1 MMHSRLQH
9 TGNIL
14 AKTIS
19 LIFHPLLIPLYGLL
33 IIFSAPTL
41 IGYLPYT
48 VKKTLFILILINNV
62 LLPFSFIPYFKIRNI
77 ISSWKLDSRKER
89 TIPLLS
95 TSFFYSVTFFITFR
109 YHIPVFIKLFI
120 LTTAVLAILMTIINL
135 WHKIS
140 IHSAGSGALAALVAV
155 LSIKMHAP
163 LPWLMAAVIISAGL
177 VLTSRLWL
185 DYHKPGEVWSG
196 FFLGF
201 FSSGV
206 LLLFF

>member
-1 MMHSRLQH
+1 MIQDRLQN

-77 ISSWKLDSRKER
+77 ISSWKLDNRRER
-89 TIPLLS
+89 IIPFLS

-120 LTTAVLAILMTIINL
+120 LTAAVLAIAMTIINF
-135 WHKIS
+135 WYKIS
-140 IHSAGSGALAALVAV
+140 IHSGGSGALVALVAV
-155 LSIKMHAP
+155 LSIKMHTP
-163 LPWLMAAVIISAGL
+163 LPWLLAGVIISAGL

-185 DYHKPGEVWSG
+185 AYHRPGEVWSG
-196 FFLGF
+196 LFLGF
-201 FSSGV
+201 FVSGV
-206 LLLFF
+206 LLLIF

>member
-1 MMHSRLQH
+1 MMQDRLQN
-9 TGNIL
+9 TGNIF

-89 TIPLLS
+89 IIPLLS

-120 LTTAVLAILMTIINL
+120 LTAAVLAISMTIVNF

-140 IHSAGSGALAALVAV
+140 IHSAGSGALVALVAV
-155 LSIKMHAP
+155 LSIKMHTP
-163 LPWLMAAVIISAGL
+163 LPWLLAGVFVSAGL

-196 FFLGF
+196 FLLGF
-201 FSSGV
+201 LVSGV
-206 LLLFF
+206 LLLLF

>member
-1 MMHSRLQH
+1 MIQDRLQN

-77 ISSWKLDSRKER
+77 ISSWKLDNRRER
-89 TIPLLS
+89 IIPFLS

-120 LTTAVLAILMTIINL
+120 LTAAVLAIAMTIINF
-135 WHKIS
+135 WYKIS
-140 IHSAGSGALAALVAV
+140 IHSGGSGALVALVAV
-155 LSIKMHAP
+155 LSIKMHTP
-163 LPWLMAAVIISAGL
+163 LPWLLAGVIISAGL

-185 DYHKPGEVWSG
+185 AYHRPGEVWSG

-201 FSSGV
+201 FVSGV
-206 LLLFF
+206 LLLIF

>member
-1 MMHSRLQH
+1 MIKDRLQN
-9 TGNIL
+9 TGNII

-19 LIFHPLLIPLYGLL
+19 LIFHPLLITLYGLL
-33 IIFSAPTL
+33 IVFSAPTL
-41 IGYLPYT
+41 IGYLPYN

-89 TIPLLS
+89 IIPLLS

-120 LTTAVLAILMTIINL
+120 LTAAVLAIAMTIINL

-140 IHSAGSGALAALVAV
+140 IHSGGSGALVALVVV
-155 LSIKMHAP
+155 LSIKMHTP
-163 LPWLMAAVIISAGL
+163 LPWLLAGVIISAGL
-177 VLTSRLWL
+177 VLSSRLWL
-185 DYHKPGEVWSG
+185 DYHKSVEVWSG
-196 FFLGF
+196 FFVGF
-201 FSSGV
+201 FIAGV
-206 LLLFF
+206 LLLLF

>member
-1 MMHSRLQH
+1 MMQDRLQN
-9 TGNIL
+9 TGNII

-77 ISSWKLDSRKER
+77 ISSWKLDSRRER
-89 TIPLLS
+89 IIPLLS

-120 LTTAVLAILMTIINL
+120 LTAAVLAIAMTIINF

-140 IHSAGSGALAALVAV
+140 IHSGGSGALVALVAV
-155 LSIKMHAP
+155 LSIKMHTP
-163 LPWLMAAVIISAGL
+163 LPWLLAGVIISAGL

-201 FSSGV
+201 FVSGV
-206 LLLFF
+206 LLLLF

>member
-1 MMHSRLQH
+1 MMQDRLQN
-9 TGNIL
+9 TGNII

-48 VKKTLFILILINNV
+48 VKKTLFILLLINNV

-77 ISSWKLDSRKER
+77 ISSWKLDSRRER
-89 TIPLLS
+89 IIPLLS

-120 LTTAVLAILMTIINL
+120 LTAAVLAIAMTIINF

-140 IHSAGSGALAALVAV
+140 IHSGGSGALVALVAV
-155 LSIKMHAP
+155 LSIKMHTP
-163 LPWLMAAVIISAGL
+163 LPWLLAGVIISAGL

-201 FSSGV
+201 FVSGV
-206 LLLFF
+206 LLLLF

>member
-1 MMHSRLQH
+1 MIQDRLQN

-48 VKKTLFILILINNV
+48 VKKTLFILLLINNV

-77 ISSWKLDSRKER
+77 ISSWKLDNRRER
-89 TIPLLS
+89 IIPFLS

-120 LTTAVLAILMTIINL
+120 LTAAVLAIAMTIINF
-135 WHKIS
+135 WYKIS
-140 IHSAGSGALAALVAV
+140 IHSGGSGALVALVAV
-155 LSIKMHAP
+155 LSIKMHTP
-163 LPWLMAAVIISAGL
+163 LPWLLAGVIISAGL

-201 FSSGV
+201 FVSGV
-206 LLLFF
+206 LLLLF